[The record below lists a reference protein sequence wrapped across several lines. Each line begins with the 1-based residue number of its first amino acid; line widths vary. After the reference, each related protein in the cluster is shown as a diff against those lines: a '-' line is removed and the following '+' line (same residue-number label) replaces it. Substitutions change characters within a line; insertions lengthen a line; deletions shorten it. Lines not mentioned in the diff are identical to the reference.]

1 MQDVKPSAPTV
12 RDSAFF
18 RAVGALV
25 SFLEV
30 YCTILMVAMAV
41 IVLLGV
47 FFRYVVQ
54 RALPWYDEIAEY
66 LLVWLTFF
74 GAILAAHR
82 HAHIGF
88 ETVIEYLPAGAQ
100 RIVSL
105 IGEVVLLAIQLAL
118 FIYGWQLVEAASF
131 DSAVSLR
138 WLRLSWVYS
147 AIPIS
152 GGFMFLISLRRIAAL
167 LALPRP

>member
-1 MQDVKPSAPTV
+1 MQDVKAAPAV
-12 RDSAFF
+12 RNSAFF
-18 RAVGALV
+18 RAVGVIV
-25 SFLEV
+25 SALEV
-30 YCTILMVAMAV
+30 YCTVLMVGMAV

-47 FFRYVVQ
+47 FYRYVIQ

-74 GAILAAHR
+74 GAILSAHR

-88 ETVIEYLPAGAQ
+88 ETLVEYLPAAPQ
-100 RIVSL
+100 RIVAL
-105 IGEVVLLAIQLAL
+105 IGEAVLLLIQVAL
-118 FIYGWQLVEAASF
+118 FIYGWQLVEAATF
-131 DSAVSLR
+131 DTAVSLR
-138 WLRLSWVYS
+138 WVRLSWVYS

-167 LALPRP
+167 LAPSRP